1 MVEPKSLFAAL
12 DALDRPAAG
21 ADMHALARRLFPI
34 CRSLS
39 GAGNRETLAVLRETL
54 PLHIVEVP
62 SGTPVLDWTVPP
74 EWTVREAWIRDPAG
88 RVIVDFRNHNLHLV
102 GYSAPVRRKLP
113 LAELQKHLHSLPAQ
127 PDLIPYRTSYYNA
140 TWGFC
145 LPHALRET
153 LPEGEYEVCVDTT
166 LAPGSLSIG
175 ELVLPGATT
184 DEVLISTHICHP
196 SLANDNLSG
205 IAVALRLAAML
216 SSLPRRHTF
225 RFVFLPG
232 TIGSITWLAR
242 NREAAARIRHGLVLS
257 CVGDPAAPA
266 YKKSRRGDAAIDR
279 AMAHVLE
286 HRSPDARVLEFS
298 PYGYDERQYGSPGF
312 NLPVGLFMR
321 SVFGTFPEYHTSAD
335 NLDFITP
342 GALADSLA
350 LVLEALAVVE
360 GDRIYLNTSPDGE
373 PMLGRRGLYE
383 AIGGGNDRQTRQ
395 LAMLWVLNQS
405 DGTNS
410 LLDIA
415 VRARL
420 PFRLI
425 RDAADLLL
433 QTDLLIPTP
442 DVLP

>member
-1 MVEPKSLFAAL
+1 MADSKSLFSAL

-21 ADMHALARRLFPI
+21 ADMYALARRLFPI
-34 CRSLS
+34 CRSLT
-39 GAGNRETLAVLRETL
+39 GAGNRETLSVLRETL
-54 PLHIVEVP
+54 PLDLVEVP

-88 RVIVDFRNHNLHLV
+88 RVVVDFRNHNLHLV

-113 LAELQKHLHSLPAQ
+113 LAELQKHLHSIPAQ
-127 PDLIPYRTSYYNA
+127 PDLIPYRTSYYNE

-145 LPHALRET
+145 LPHTLREI

-205 IAVALRLAAML
+205 IAVAARLAAIL
-216 SSLPRRHTF
+216 SALPRRHTF

-232 TIGSITWLAR
+232 TIGSIAWLAG
-242 NREAAARIRHGLVLS
+242 NREAASRIRHGLVLS
-257 CVGDPAAPA
+257 CVGDPASPA

-279 AMAHVLE
+279 AMAHVLGY
-286 HRSPDARVLEFS
+286 RSPDARVLEFS

-335 NLDFITP
+335 NLDFINP

-350 LVLEALAVVE
+350 LVLEALAVIE
-360 GDRIYLNTSPDGE
+360 GDGIYLNTSPHGE

-395 LAMLWVLNQS
+395 LALLWVLNQS
-405 DGTNS
+405 DGANS

-415 VRARL
+415 ARAGL

-433 QTDLLIPTP
+433 KTDLLIPAP
-442 DVLP
+442 

>member
-1 MVEPKSLFAAL
+1 MADPQNLFAAL

-34 CRSLS
+34 CRSLT

-54 PLHIVEVP
+54 PLDIVEVP

-88 RVIVDFRNHNLHLV
+88 RVVVDFRNHNLHLV
-102 GYSAPVRRKLP
+102 GYSAPARRKLP

-127 PDLIPYRTSYYNA
+127 PDLIPYRTSYYNE

-205 IAVALRLAAML
+205 IAVALRLAAIL
-216 SSLPRRHTF
+216 SALPRRHIF

-279 AMAHVLE
+279 AMAHVLG

-342 GALADSLA
+342 GAMADSLA

-360 GDRIYLNTSPDGE
+360 GDGVYLNTSPHGE

-433 QTDLLIPTP
+433 KTDLLIPTP
-442 DVLP
+442 DVLS

>member
-1 MVEPKSLFAAL
+1 MAEAQNLFAAL

-21 ADMHALARRLFPI
+21 AEMHALARRLFPV
-34 CRSLS
+34 CRSLT
-39 GAGNRETLAVLRETL
+39 GAGNRETLDVLCETL
-54 PLHIVEVP
+54 PLGINEIP
-62 SGTPVLDWTVPP
+62 SGAPVLDWSVPP

-88 RVIVDFRNHNLHLV
+88 RVVVDFRNHNLHLV

-166 LAPGSLSIG
+166 LAPGSMSIG
-175 ELVLPGATT
+175 ELILPGATT

-205 IAVALRLAAML
+205 IAVAARLAAIL
-216 SSLPRRHTF
+216 SGLPRRHTF

-232 TIGSITWLAR
+232 TIGSIAWLAN
-242 NREAAARIRHGLVLS
+242 NREAASRIRHGLVLS

-266 YKKSRRGDAAIDR
+266 YKRSRRGEATIDR
-279 AMAHVLE
+279 AMAHVL
-286 HRSPDARVLEFS
+286 HDRAPGARMLDFS

-321 SVFGTFPEYHTSAD
+321 SVFGAFPEYHTSAD

-360 GDRIYLNTSPDGE
+360 GDGVYLNTSPLGE

-395 LAMLWVLNQS
+395 LALLWVLNQS
-405 DGTNS
+405 DGTNA

-415 VRARL
+415 LRAKL

-425 RDAADLLL
+425 REAADLLL
-433 QTDLLIPTP
+433 KTDLLIPAP
-442 DVLP
+442 

>member
-1 MVEPKSLFAAL
+1 MADPHNLFAAL

-34 CRSLS
+34 CRSLT

-54 PLHIVEVP
+54 PLDIVEVP

-88 RVIVDFRNHNLHLV
+88 RVVVDFRNHNLHLV
-102 GYSAPVRRKLP
+102 GYCAPVRRKLP

-175 ELVLPGATT
+175 ELVLPGETT

-205 IAVALRLAAML
+205 IAVALRLAAIL
-216 SSLPRRHTF
+216 SALPRRHTF

-242 NREAAARIRHGLVLS
+242 NREAAARVRHGLVLS

-279 AMAHVLE
+279 AMAHALE

-360 GDRIYLNTSPDGE
+360 GDGVYLNTSPHGE

-395 LAMLWVLNQS
+395 LALLWVLNQS
-405 DGTNS
+405 DGTSS

-415 VRARL
+415 VLAKL

>member
-1 MVEPKSLFAAL
+1 MAEPNGIFAAL
-12 DALDRPAAG
+12 DALDRSAAG

-34 CRSLS
+34 CRSLT
-39 GAGNRETLAVLRETL
+39 GPGNRETLAALRETL
-54 PLHIVEVP
+54 PLDVTEIP
-62 SGTPVLDWTVPP
+62 SGTAVLDWTVPP

-88 RVIVDFRNHNLHLV
+88 RIVVDFRNHNLHLV

-113 LAELQKHLHSLPAQ
+113 LAELQQHLHSLPAQ

-145 LPHALRET
+145 LPHAQRER

-205 IAVALRLAAML
+205 IAVSLRLAAIL
-216 SSLPRRHTF
+216 SAVPRRHTF
-225 RFVFLPG
+225 RFLFLPG

-257 CVGDPAAPA
+257 CVGDPAAPS
-266 YKKSRRGDAAIDR
+266 YKKSRRGDATIDR
-279 AMAHVLE
+279 AMAHVLG

-312 NLPVGLFMR
+312 DLPVGLFMR

-360 GDRIYLNTSPDGE
+360 GDGVYLNTSPHGE

-395 LAMLWVLNQS
+395 LALLWVLNQS

-415 VRARL
+415 VRAKL
-420 PFRLI
+420 PLRLI

-433 QTDLLIPTP
+433 KTDLLIPTP
-442 DVLP
+442 GVLS